1 MEAANENLRINQV
14 VMHEVGAAA
23 RARPCELSLSHAASV
38 RAVKLQVLP
47 VEASWGWCTSR
58 SHFVPRA
65 GPGGTAASCPARCA
79 GLSRLPSLIT
89 APRRFRV
96 TPEKK
101 FYRPEN
107 WAVFTKFFKNWHNEK
122 HTAHRSVPVPQAYP
136 QVLMQSLS
144 TSSDQADMNWLPASS
159 TTPVPFIF

>member
-107 WAVFTKFFKNWHNEK
+107 WAVFTKFFKN
-122 HTAHRSVPVPQAYP
+122 
-136 QVLMQSLS
+136 
-144 TSSDQADMNWLPASS
+144 
-159 TTPVPFIF
+159 